1 LRREETQVR
10 QRVAEIMGEE
20 VDRGVVADIT
30 VAPKNILT
38 VRHTVVQARPLPEN
52 IENLERRN

>member
-30 VAPKNILT
+30 VAPKNIRT
-38 VRHTVVQARPLPEN
+38 GRHTAVRARPLPEN
-52 IENLERRN
+52 IENLEGRN